1 MTASNT
7 NRETVRDALVT
18 LLTADLVGSGKP
30 CQAIYGYQ
38 VGDFQGQSPVV
49 IVSSSG
55 SEREQRTASVRQRT
69 RFYLNI
75 FTFVLY
81 SDEDSWGEDDA
92 EDRIDL
98 IEKTIADTIANN
110 RTGDNWAELHLS
122 ERTRLDSVQI
132 GGNEY
137 RREVME
143 VVALVFDN

>member
-7 NRETVRDALVT
+7 NRETVRDAFVA
-18 LLTADLVGSGKP
+18 LLTTDLVGAGKP

-49 IVSSSG
+49 VVSSAG
-55 SEREQRTASVRQRT
+55 SEREQRTVSVRQRT

-75 FTFVLY
+75 YTFVLY
-81 SDEDSWGEDDA
+81 SDENTWGEDDA
-92 EDRIDL
+92 EDRMDL

-110 RTGDNWAELHLS
+110 RSADNWAELHLS
-122 ERTRLDSVQI
+122 GRTRLDSVLI
-132 GGNEY
+132 GNDY